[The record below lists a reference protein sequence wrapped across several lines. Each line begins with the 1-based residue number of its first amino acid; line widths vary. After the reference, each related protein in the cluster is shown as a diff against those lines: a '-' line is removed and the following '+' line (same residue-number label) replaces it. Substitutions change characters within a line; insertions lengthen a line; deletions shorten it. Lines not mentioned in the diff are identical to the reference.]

1 VIFFW
6 QIAEAP
12 DLPGSG
18 AFFVVRI
25 VTVQEGDSADFR
37 THLKSYFGLIER
49 YFETGLRSG
58 GHPHCLKAT
67 VASDRVMPVTTR

>member
-25 VTVQEGDSADFR
+25 VTVQEGGSASFR
-37 THLKSYFGLIER
+37 TYLKSYFGLIER
-49 YFETGLRSG
+49 SF
-58 GHPHCLKAT
+58 
-67 VASDRVMPVTTR
+67 

>member
-6 QIAEAP
+6 RIAEAP

-25 VTVQEGDSADFR
+25 VTLQEGGSASFR

-49 YFETGLRSG
+49 SFETGLRSG
-58 GHPHCLKAT
+58 GHRISLSESNSCQLIG
-67 VASDRVMPVTTR
+67 